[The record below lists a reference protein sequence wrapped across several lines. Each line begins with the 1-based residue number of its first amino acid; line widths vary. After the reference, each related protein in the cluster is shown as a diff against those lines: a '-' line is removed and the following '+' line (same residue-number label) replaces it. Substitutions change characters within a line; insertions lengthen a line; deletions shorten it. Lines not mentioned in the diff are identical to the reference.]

1 MWKSFTALPAVVA
14 ATSLGFGASAM
25 AQDIT
30 IGLAVANL
38 QADFFNQIKQ
48 SVEAAGEEAGIE
60 VVTVDARGD
69 AATQVS
75 QVQDLITREIDA
87 LIYIPAGATAAG
99 VPVEAARAA
108 GIPVVS
114 VDRNPPDV
122 PGDTFIATDSVA
134 AARTLGEWVAEQTG
148 GVGRI
153 GIIQGQLGTTPELDR
168 DQGFRE
174 AVDNYPDLEIVA
186 MQASNMWMQDEGF
199 AIAQDM
205 LLRDPEITVFF
216 GRADALALGAA
227 QAVEVANLDHDVLV
241 VGFDGDFAGLRA
253 VRDGLLGATMTQQ
266 TQGMGRM
273 AFQSAI
279 ALINGE
285 EVPEIQLQDATLTT
299 QENAEG
305 FLENHP

>member
-14 ATSLGFGASAM
+14 ATLLGFGASAM

-253 VRDGLLGATMTQQ
+253 VRDGLLDATMTQQ